1 MDGREFRSLLSHME
15 WADAHTW
22 RVARTLPGGQTDD
35 RLRWLLHHLHLVQ
48 SVYLQAWR
56 GDPFVV
62 TELSSYPDLPAIEAW
77 ARPFYPKAAALAE
90 SLDEARL
97 GSVLDT
103 LDRLDRQAI
112 RIGGAIDHE
121 RKRMAGLL
129 AHDVSPRAGGHQA
142 ARAWRRAATGRLPRV
157 GVVGKARCRLV
168 MNGPTLECRVKPLL
182 YSSTLCFACG
192 VAEFL

>member
-22 RVARTLPGGQTDD
+22 RAVRAVPAAQTDD

-77 ARPFYPKAAALAE
+77 ARPYYPKAVAFAE
-90 SLDEARL
+90 SLDEAATRDSHRL
-97 GSVLDT
+97 SLGQ
-103 LDRLDRQAI
+103 LDRGASSDRSCH
-112 RIGGAIDHE
+112 R
-121 RKRMAGLL
+121 
-129 AHDVSPRAGGHQA
+129 P
-142 ARAWRRAATGRLPRV
+142 
-157 GVVGKARCRLV
+157 
-168 MNGPTLECRVKPLL
+168 
-182 YSSTLCFACG
+182 
-192 VAEFL
+192 